1 MAMSKNA
8 LTMNE
13 MEGDSGCG
21 LAMGSSATEEG
32 EADDDT

>member
-1 MAMSKNA
+1 MAISKNS

-32 EADDDT
+32 DADDDT